1 MRKEYQRAY
10 YQAHKEQIKEQS
22 KAYHQAHKEQIKAY
36 HQAHKNPNNNK
47 KAKLL
52 KELGW
57 IKK

>member
-10 YQAHKEQIKEQS
+10 Y
-22 KAYHQAHKEQIKAY
+22 
-36 HQAHKNPNNNK
+36 QAHKNPNNNK